1 MLTLQVLSTHAHDK
15 SVLEIEF
22 RGEEGTVIGPTLE
35 FYSLVA
41 AELQR
46 KELGI
51 WVRVPH
57 LSCGTYRNRSFGMM
71 FSVLVSISICSIS
84 LYILYCIALYY
95 IVLHYIESYFIV
107 VLSPRYV
114 TMKISQQK
122 E

>member
-22 RGEEGTVIGPTLE
+22 RGEEGTGIGPTLE

-51 WVRVPH
+51 WVRVSH
-57 LSCGTYRNRSFGMM
+57 LSCGTCRNRSFGMI
-71 FSVLVSISICSIS
+71 FSVLAAFEIFITISSIVSYCIV
-84 LYILYCIALYY
+84 LYCITLYY
-95 IVLHYIESYFIV
+95 IVLHCI
-107 VLSPRYV
+107 LL
-114 TMKISQQK
+114 
-122 E
+122 